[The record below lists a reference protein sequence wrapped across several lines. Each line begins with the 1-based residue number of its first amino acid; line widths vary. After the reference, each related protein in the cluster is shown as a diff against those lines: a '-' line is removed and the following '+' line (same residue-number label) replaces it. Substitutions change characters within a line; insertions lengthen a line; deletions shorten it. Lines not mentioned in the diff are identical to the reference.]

1 MWTDQ
6 DPVAT
11 TDRAV
16 IVTGGGSGIGRQV
29 ARQFAQ
35 AGACVQII
43 GRTMETLKET
53 AAGYPGIHPYQV
65 DLAEPGTAASAVA
78 AAAAAFGRLDV
89 LINNAGITR
98 PALLGAIDLEAARQQ
113 VEVNLL
119 APLALAQAALPYL
132 KASSGVIVNVSSNP
146 PMRGW
151 PRNSVY
157 GATKVALD
165 FLTYTWAAE
174 LGPQGIRVV
183 SVAPGSTKT
192 AILSHAGLG
201 EEEIEANFRQ
211 SVTRIPLRRRAD
223 PDEIAWWI
231 VNVTRPEASYVTG
244 TVIRV
249 DGGQGAG

>member
-1 MWTDQ
+1 M
-6 DPVAT
+6 AT
-11 TDRAV
+11 TNQAV

-53 AAGYPGIHPYQV
+53 AAGYPGIHPFQA
-65 DLAEPGTAASAVA
+65 DLAEPGAAASAVTA
-78 AAAAAFGRLDV
+78 AATAFGRLDV

-98 PALLGAIDLEAARQQ
+98 PALLGAIDLETARQQ
-113 VEVNLL
+113 IEVNLL

-132 KASSGVIVNVSSNP
+132 KATNGVIVNVSSNP

-174 LGPQGIRVV
+174 LGPHGIRVV

-192 AILSHAGLG
+192 AILLHAGLG

-211 SVTRIPLRRRAD
+211 SVARIPLRRRAD

-249 DGGQGAG
+249 DGGVGAG